1 MKIRVAGNVKTTKIL
16 SMQVTDEH
24 VHDSKAL
31 PDLVNGVMKS
41 DKKIVIGKL
50 IADGTYDD
58 NDIFKYLSDNRI
70 LPYIKVRKNAK
81 VRWKKR
87 EIF

>member
-50 IADGTYDD
+50 IADGAYDAM
-58 NDIFKYLSDNRI
+58 IFLNIYQTTESYHVLK
-70 LPYIKVRKNAK
+70 
-81 VRWKKR
+81 
-87 EIF
+87 